1 MIISNRYKRIKTI
14 YRNDIPQCGQIDF
27 CGHKSTT
34 CYSREKGKSK
44 KSLHAI
50 KTLDFLMCSTPN
62 PQGGF
67 VQISPWHTIN
77 PHGNGGGLTPDPL
90 KIKKKGGKMC
100 LGVWGERVRGVHV
113 FMHFFSF
120 IFLCTIFRQSK
131 LLIVS
136 VMEV

>member
-1 MIISNRYKRIKTI
+1 
-14 YRNDIPQCGQIDF
+14 
-27 CGHKSTT
+27 
-34 CYSREKGKSK
+34 
-44 KSLHAI
+44 
-50 KTLDFLMCSTPN
+50 MCSTPN

-90 KIKKKGGKMC
+90 KIKKKGG
-100 LGVWGERVRGVHV
+100 GGTRFHA
-113 FMHFFSF
+113 FFSF
-120 IFLCTIFRQSK
+120 IFLCTIFRQPK